1 MANRE
6 RWKRFEELPDDVR
19 DRLERLPELLARRSV
34 LLAYVFG
41 SLAENETP
49 PDPPED
55 VDLALLVEGEPVHA
69 LRTDLE
75 GALGTRRLDLVDLRR
90 ASPVL
95 RFHVIRDGH
104 LLYARDDEVLNR
116 FELDT
121 LHVYR
126 DTAPLRRRHRRMLRE
141 RMDTWS

>member
-49 PDPPED
+49 PED

-69 LRTDLE
+69 LRADLE
-75 GALGTRRLDLVDLRR
+75 EALGTRRLDLVDLRR
-90 ASPVL
+90 ASPRL
-95 RFHVIRDGH
+95 RFHVIRDGR

-126 DTAPLRRRHRRMLRE
+126 DTAPLRRRHRRVLRE